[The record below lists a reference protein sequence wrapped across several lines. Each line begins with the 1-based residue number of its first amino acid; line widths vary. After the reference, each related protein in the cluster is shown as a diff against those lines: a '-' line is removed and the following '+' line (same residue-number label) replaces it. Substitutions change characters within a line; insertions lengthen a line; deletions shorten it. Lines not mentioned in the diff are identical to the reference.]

1 MKFTSTII
9 STADRGVGKILLG
22 RASPSCNRIISSRYF
37 NCSPTTIRSAPLIAT
52 NTPGKYQI
60 QPPAPTVL
68 LHPTTSTQRF
78 FKTSSSNE
86 STSSALGPRK
96 IEHASLTDAAM
107 TDLFRQFSESL
118 DDNKNNNQVNKDS
131 NEEVLTMEGIRQ
143 LLESIGERP
152 DEETLE
158 SMFKSADLNNDGVLQ
173 LDEFLSASDYVL
185 GGAPARIIIVV
196 GGPGSGKGILCTR
209 LAEEC
214 GVTHVSGGDLLRD
227 EVKRGTKLGKQCEE
241 IMNGGGLVSSAVM
254 TTLIRKHMQS
264 FPGQRIL
271 LDGFPRSVENAHD
284 FIELMG
290 TPEVALHLECDDTIL
305 MERIIKR
312 GEQAKDDVNGEGAR
326 SDDNFDTALQRLRTF
341 HKYHKPTM
349 DWLRGQHV
357 PIVHLDCSGT
367 PENVWNQLLAIGR
380 LMRPVAQ
387 INGNGGAQLE
397 KGRENADLDGALPL
411 PLPPSGDD
419 RSMSIFQKLKH
430 RLTSSDTTK
439 DGIYQDR

>member
-1 MKFTSTII
+1 
-9 STADRGVGKILLG
+9 
-22 RASPSCNRIISSRYF
+22 
-37 NCSPTTIRSAPLIAT
+37 
-52 NTPGKYQI
+52 
-60 QPPAPTVL
+60 
-68 LHPTTSTQRF
+68 
-78 FKTSSSNE
+78 
-86 STSSALGPRK
+86 
-96 IEHASLTDAAM
+96 
-107 TDLFRQFSESL
+107 
-118 DDNKNNNQVNKDS
+118 
-131 NEEVLTMEGIRQ
+131 
-143 LLESIGERP
+143 
-152 DEETLE
+152 
-158 SMFKSADLNNDGVLQ
+158 
-173 LDEFLSASDYVL
+173 
-185 GGAPARIIIVV
+185 VV
-196 GGPGSGKGILCTR
+196 GGPGSGKGILCAR

-227 EVKRGTKLGKQCEE
+227 EVKRGTQLGKQCEE

-264 FPGQRIL
+264 LPGQRIL

-367 PENVWNQLLAIGR
+367 PKNVWNQLLAIGR

-387 INGNGGAQLE
+387 INGGSPLE
-397 KGRENADLDGALPL
+397 KGRENADLNNALPL
-411 PLPPSGDD
+411 PPPDDD
-419 RSMSIFQKLKH
+419 RSKSIFQELNC
-430 RLTSSDTTK
+430 RLTSDTK
-439 DGIYQDR
+439 DGIYRDR